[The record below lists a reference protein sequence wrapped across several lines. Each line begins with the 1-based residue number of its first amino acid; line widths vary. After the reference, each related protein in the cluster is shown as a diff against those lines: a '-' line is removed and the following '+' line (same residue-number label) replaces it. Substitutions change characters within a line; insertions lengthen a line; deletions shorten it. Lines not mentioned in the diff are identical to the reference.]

1 MEEKE
6 IFKDLL
12 EQAKQHGYITYD
24 EINRYLPETII
35 SPAELDNFFITLEDL
50 GIPVLDKI
58 EEQKIQPQIE
68 SSELHQPDFM
78 PSQEEEL
85 VNAIRLYLSEMG
97 KEPLLNREEEV
108 HLAKNIRENEKK
120 LKLIVLGSP
129 ITLKEI
135 KNWKTLLDQKEMTP
149 KELMPRGK
157 KSKTQLTRMHIKIKK
172 TVKLINNIEE
182 KISNLE
188 KNLHKKDIS
197 ENTKIKLQTALEK
210 ERQKIVENI
219 INLNLNQEK
228 IKRLSNKIKTL
239 ASKVKEW
246 ENEIKRYEKR
256 FKMPYSEILR
266 IYNQACKK
274 KISHSLFRKM
284 MGYTLTG
291 IESTIVN
298 LKNVVSK
305 LHRFSKSL
313 PITTQEL
320 IETYS
325 KIKELEQILLSD
337 KLKLIKANLRLV
349 VSIAKKHVVRSG
361 GLDLADLIQEGS
373 IGLMK
378 AVEKFEYKRGFKFS
392 TYATWWIRQ
401 SINRAIAD
409 QARTIRIPVHMKE
422 LISKMAKMAKRYRQ
436 QYNREP
442 SIEEYSRTLKVST
455 RKIKHILQMVQEP
468 ISLETPIG
476 EDEESFLK
484 DFVEDKQGPH
494 PARNIFQYLRKEEI
508 NKVFSSLS
516 PREAEILKMRYGLDG
531 GFPRTLEEVGLIFGI
546 TRERVRQ
553 VEAKAIRKLRHSSKS
568 KTLKEYIE

>member
-1 MEEKE
+1 MEEKD
-6 IFKDLL
+6 IFRDLL

-24 EINRYLPETII
+24 EINKYLPESTI
-35 SPAELDNFFITLEDL
+35 SPRELDSFFVTLEDL
-50 GIPVLDKI
+50 GIPVLDKSEERI
-58 EEQKIQPQIE
+58 EPKIEIPE
-68 SSELHQPDFM
+68 SSQLDFLA
-78 PSQEEEL
+78 SQEEEL
-85 VNAIRLYLSEMG
+85 INAVRLYLSEMG
-97 KEPLLNREEEV
+97 KEPLLTREEEV

-120 LKLIVLGSP
+120 LKLIILGSP

-149 KELMPRGK
+149 KELMPRGR
-157 KSKTQLTRMHIKIKK
+157 KSKSQLNRMHIKIKN
-172 TVKLINNIEE
+172 TVKFINNIEN
-182 KISNLE
+182 KISSLE
-188 KNLHKKDIS
+188 KQLKKKSIS
-197 ENTKIKLQTALEK
+197 EKLKTKIQTAIAK
-210 ERQKIVENI
+210 ERQKIIERI
-219 INLNLNQEK
+219 ISLNLNQEK
-228 IKRLSNKIKTL
+228 IKRLANKIKTI
-239 ASKVKEW
+239 ASRVKEW

-256 FKMPYSEILR
+256 LKMPYSEILR

-274 KISHSLFRKM
+274 KISPSLFRKLT
-284 MGYTLTG
+284 GYTLTG

-298 LKNVVSK
+298 LKNVSGK
-305 LHRFSKSL
+305 LHRFRRSL
-313 PITTQEL
+313 PVTTQEL
-320 IETYS
+320 METYS
-325 KIKELEQILLSD
+325 KIRELEQVLLSD

-349 VSIAKKHVVRSG
+349 VSIAKKHVVHSG

-436 QYNREP
+436 LYDREP
-442 SIEEYSRTLKVST
+442 SIEEYSKTLKVST
-455 RKIKHILQMVQEP
+455 KKVKHILQMIQEP

-476 EDEESFLK
+476 EDEESLLK
-484 DFVEDKQGPH
+484 DFIEDKQGPH
-494 PARNIFQYLRKEEI
+494 PFKSVFHYLRKEEI
-508 NKVFSSLS
+508 KKIFSAIT
-516 PREAEILKMRYGLDG
+516 PREAEILTMRYGLDG
-531 GFPRTLEEVGLIFGI
+531 GYPRTLEEVGKIFGI

-553 VEAKAIRKLRHSSKS
+553 IETKAIRKLRHPTKS